1 MTQVFEARPST
12 IARSFTRAQET
23 RIRKRLEKD
32 FADELELITQL
43 TAEMASFLETRRDMP
58 TDDEHDPEG
67 PTLAFER
74 SQANAILQQVR
85 QRSVDTAQALERLKN
100 GTYGVCR
107 SCGDHIPLG
116 RLEARPST
124 PFCIHCAS

>member
-1 MTQVFEARPST
+1 MTQVSEARPTT
-12 IARSFTRAQET
+12 IARTLTRAQET
-23 RIRKRLEKD
+23 RFRKRLEKD
-32 FADELELITQL
+32 FADELDLITQL
-43 TAEMASFLETRRDMP
+43 GAEMASFLETRRDMP

-85 QRSVDTAQALERLKN
+85 QRSVDTANALERLKN
-100 GTYGVCR
+100 GTYGVCQT
-107 SCGDHIPLG
+107 CNDHISMG

-124 PFCIHCAS
+124 PYCISCAS